1 MKPPNNLTVLALD
14 LATTTGFAVL
24 AAGVVSSGSVSF
36 ARQKG
41 RKHVPDEHE
50 GVAYIR
56 FQKWLREALALYK
69 PTVVV
74 FEEPMGNFKNAAA
87 RNIIVGFRGIMMS
100 TVAYYNLTA
109 WGYPQGRVKM
119 FWTGKGNAKK
129 PEMVAETKRR
139 FPDLELTTDDEADA
153 LAVLHLHL
161 HENLPSLRS
170 RSSR

>member
-1 MKPPNNLTVLALD
+1 MKTPKNLNVLALD

-56 FQKWLREALALYK
+56 FQKWLREALTLYK

-109 WGYPQGRVKM
+109 WGYPQGRVKIHA
-119 FWTGKGNAKK
+119 TGKGNAKK
-129 PEMVAETKRR
+129 PAMVAAAKKM
-139 FPDLELTTDDEADA
+139 FPDQDITDDNQADA
-153 LAVLHLHL
+153 LHVLRLHLS
-161 HENLPSLRS
+161 SL
-170 RSSR
+170 